1 MRSSKSARRIGRTAE
16 VRDAAAPVIDIAP
29 LRTGGRAGKAEIA
42 RQIDRACTETGFFC
56 ITGHGID
63 QRLIARTR
71 EAATRF
77 FALPDENKL
86 AIKRR
91 PDKVSRGYYP
101 FADRSLAYTLGE
113 AAPPDLQEAWAMGP
127 IDVPEQEI
135 QESDISRR
143 FFAANLWPEGVP
155 DFRATL
161 CEYYRTLSPLADDI
175 LTGFAL
181 ALGRPETFFDDKCDR
196 ASSVIRLIRYPAQA
210 ASPAAGQLRAGA
222 HTDYGTV
229 TILRGDDVPGAT
241 QVELPSGEWID
252 VRPPPGGFVCNIGDA
267 MSDWTGG
274 RWRSTLHRVANPP
287 PDAVA
292 SDRISIVFF
301 HQPNHDAVLGGL
313 GDAESGGVTYSE
325 HSLGKLM
332 RASRQRLDADAGS
345 TSSHTTSN

>member
-1 MRSSKSARRIGRTAE
+1 MR
-16 VRDAAAPVIDIAP
+16 AAAVPVIDIAP
-29 LRTGGRAGKAEIA
+29 LRANDRAGKDKVA
-42 RQIDRACTETGFFC
+42 RQIDHACTETGFFC
-56 ITGHGID
+56 ITGHGVD

-71 EAATRF
+71 EVTNQF
-77 FALPDENKL
+77 FALPDEKKL

-91 PDKVSRGYYP
+91 PEKASRGYYP

-127 IDVPEQEI
+127 IDVPDEEI

-155 DFRATL
+155 NFREIL
-161 CEYYRTLSPLADDI
+161 SEYYRSLSPLADDI
-175 LTGFAL
+175 LVGFAL

-196 ASSVIRLIRYPAQA
+196 ASSVIRLIRYPAQTA
-210 ASPAAGQLRAGA
+210 APAEGQLRAGA

-229 TILRGDDVPGAT
+229 TILRGDDVAGAT
-241 QVELPSGEWID
+241 QVMLPSGDWID

-287 PDAVA
+287 PGAEQ

-301 HQPNHDAVLGGL
+301 HQPNHDAVVGGL
-313 GDAESGGVTYSE
+313 GDSQGVGVTYAE
-325 HSLGKLM
+325 HYLGKLM
-332 RASRQRLDADAGS
+332 KAAHRRLGAGAEDGGRVERRTASGVSRSPAD
-345 TSSHTTSN
+345 

>member
-1 MRSSKSARRIGRTAE
+1 MTE
-16 VRDAAAPVIDIAP
+16 VRDAAVPVIDVAP
-29 LRTGGRAGKAEIA
+29 LRSSDRAGKDEVA

-56 ITGHGID
+56 ITGHGVD

-71 EAATRF
+71 EAATQF
-77 FALPDENKL
+77 FALPDEKKL
-86 AIKRR
+86 AIQRR
-91 PDKVSRGYYP
+91 PDKASRGYYP

-127 IDVPEQEI
+127 IDVSDEEI

-155 DFRATL
+155 NFRETL
-161 CEYYRTLSPLADDI
+161 NEYDRTLSPLADEI
-175 LTGFAL
+175 LKGFAL
-181 ALGRPETFFDDKCDR
+181 ALGQPETFFDDKCDR
-196 ASSVIRLIRYPAQA
+196 ASSVIRLIRYPAQTTA
-210 ASPAAGQLRAGA
+210 PATGQLRAGA

-267 MSDWTGG
+267 MADWTGG

-287 PDAVA
+287 SGAAP

-301 HQPNHDAVLGGL
+301 HHPNHDAVLGGL
-313 GDAESGGVTYSE
+313 GDGQGAGVTYAE
-325 HSLGKLM
+325 HYLGKLM
-332 RASRQRLDADAGS
+332 KAAHHRLDAGNGDAGRVERRTAS
-345 TSSHTTSN
+345 GVSRSPAD

>member
-1 MRSSKSARRIGRTAE
+1 MP
-16 VRDAAAPVIDIAP
+16 DAAVPVIDVAP
-29 LRTGGRAGKAEIA
+29 LRMDDRAAKERVAI
-42 RQIDRACTETGFFC
+42 QIDRACTETGFFC

-63 QRLIARTR
+63 PQLVARTR
-71 EAATRF
+71 KAAISF
-77 FALPDENKL
+77 FALPEELKQ
-86 AIKRR
+86 AIERR
-91 PDKVSRGYYP
+91 PEQASRGYYP

-127 IDVPEQEI
+127 IDIPEQEI
-135 QESDISRR
+135 EENEISRR

-155 DFRATL
+155 DFRKTL
-161 CEYYRTLSPLADDI
+161 CEYYRTLSPLADAI

-181 ALGRPETFFDDKCDR
+181 ALARPETFFDDKCDR
-196 ASSVIRLIRYPAQA
+196 ASSIIRLIRYPAQTTE
-210 ASPAAGQLRAGA
+210 PVAGQLRAGA

-252 VRPPPGGFVCNIGDA
+252 VRPPPDSFVCNIGDA
-267 MSDWTGG
+267 MADWTGG

-287 PDAVA
+287 PDAAA

-313 GDAESGGVTYSE
+313 GDVAGGGVTYSK
-325 HSLGKLM
+325 HYLGKLM
-332 RASRQRLDADAGS
+332 KASERRLDAGAGS
-345 TSSHTTSN
+345 AGSPTTLN